1 MDKKTHILYWRSCT
15 CLVHP
20 ASNLNNNFFKK
31 IYQRGGKLVILLY
44 RSIKYPI

>member
-1 MDKKTHILYWRSCT
+1 MDKKTHILYWRR
-15 CLVHP
+15 HP